1 MKDRGYLIL
10 NPNCSTGLPDP
21 WTKDRNAAAVKAD
34 LDTGITRRE
43 SNVGKMVWSNTIKD
57 FEYARL
63 YSAVPLKIFLVCKRK
78 KLRIL
83 EKNIMYLLNQT

>member
-10 NPNCSTGLPDP
+10 NPNWSTGLPDP

-63 YSAVPLKIFLVCKRK
+63 YSAFKNFFGIQKKKIKDLRK
-78 KLRIL
+78 K
-83 EKNIMYLLNQT
+83 T